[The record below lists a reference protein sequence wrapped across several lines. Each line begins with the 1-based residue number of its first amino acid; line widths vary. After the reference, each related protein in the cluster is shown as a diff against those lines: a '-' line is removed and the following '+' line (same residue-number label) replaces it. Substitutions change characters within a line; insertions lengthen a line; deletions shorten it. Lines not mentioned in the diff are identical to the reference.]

1 MHAYYFTN
9 MYLSSIQQG
18 VQPLHVTS
26 RMFVKYQRTPQRI
39 ASNQYKLLMDWA
51 ENYEIVT
58 LLNAGYSSN
67 ILEIMKFFDSKDNY
81 YPWNFFN
88 EGENALDG
96 ALTSI
101 GIVVPER
108 IHKTAK
114 VCRENR
120 KSIDQ
125 VLLEPN
131 FFGQV
136 FDIPL
141 DLTDFE
147 KELITKINKFPLA
160 R

>member
-26 RMFVKYQRTPQRI
+26 DLFVKYQRLPQR
-39 ASNQYKLLMDWA
+39 APGKQYKMLMDWA
-51 ENYEIVT
+51 ENYKIVT

-67 ILEIMKFFDSKDNY
+67 IKELIRAFESKNNY
-81 YPWNFFN
+81 CPWAQFE
-88 EGENALDG
+88 EGEDALNG

-114 VCRENR
+114 ICREKN
-120 KSIDQ
+120 KPIEKI
-125 VLLEPN
+125 LLEN
-131 FFGQV
+131 QLGSFYDV
-136 FDIPL
+136 PL
-141 DLTDFE
+141 NLTEFE
-147 KELITKINKFPLA
+147 KELINTINRYPLA
-160 R
+160 K